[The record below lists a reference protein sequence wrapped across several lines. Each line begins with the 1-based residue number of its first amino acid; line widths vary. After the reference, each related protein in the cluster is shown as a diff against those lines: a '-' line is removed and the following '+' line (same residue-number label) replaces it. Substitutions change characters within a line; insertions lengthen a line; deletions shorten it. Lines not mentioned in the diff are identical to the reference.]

1 MSKIGENM
9 LFRKVTDKID
19 NWYKSN
25 KTALLIDGARQVGK
39 TTIIEEYLNNSGID
53 YVEFNLFD
61 NKIACNAFN
70 TAIDAED
77 LLLKLSAIAKK
88 PMTKGKTV
96 IFVDEAQEA
105 DDAITPIK
113 FLVKN
118 GSYRF
123 IFSGSLLGVKM
134 KDIQSIPIGFMSV
147 INMYPMDF
155 EEFLIANSVN
165 KDTIGYLKLCYQQ
178 FKPVDSDIHRQ
189 IMNIFN
195 KYLVVGGLPKA
206 VKEYVETN
214 NIDKVRDA
222 QRDVDKGYLMDV
234 AKYNYAEKL
243 LIDDIYELIP
253 SELNAKNKRF
263 IIKSLDKKARYYTY
277 ESSLVWLKNSA
288 IGLFTYTVDEP
299 VYPLRAS
306 VKRQLF
312 KLFLCDTGLLVYKLT
327 KNTAAKILTG
337 HININYGSIYESIVA
352 QELTAHEIPLYYY
365 NNKKHGEVD
374 FLIEDNDQ
382 IIPIEVKSGKDY
394 DRHVALNQLMNIENY
409 HINKAYVLYN
419 GNGEIK
425 GKKIYMPIYFV
436 MFI

>member
-1 MSKIGENM
+1 M
-9 LFRKVTDKID
+9 LFRKVTNNID
-19 NWYKSN
+19 EWYKGK

-39 TTIIEEYLNNSGID
+39 TTIIEEYLNKNKID
-53 YVEFNLFD
+53 YVEFNLIE
-61 NKIACNAFN
+61 NQIARDAFN
-70 TAIDAED
+70 TSIDAND
-77 LLLKLSAIAKK
+77 LLLKLSAISKK
-88 PMTKGKTV
+88 PLKKGKTV
-96 IFVDEAQEA
+96 IFIDEAQEPN
-105 DDAITPIK
+105 DAITPIK
-113 FLVKN
+113 FLVKE

-134 KDIQSIPIGFMSV
+134 KDIQSAPIGSMTV

-155 EEFLIANSVN
+155 EEFLIANSTN
-165 KDTIGYLKLCYQQ
+165 KDTIDYLKECFYKL
-178 FKPVDSDIHRQ
+178 KPVDNDIHRQ

-206 VKEYVETN
+206 VREYVETN
-214 NIDKVRDA
+214 NMSKVRDA
-222 QRDVDKGYLMDV
+222 QYDVDKGYLMDV
-234 AKYNYAEKL
+234 AKYKKEEKL

-263 IIKSLDKKARYYTY
+263 IIKSLDKKARYYNY
-277 ESSLVWLKNSA
+277 ESSLVWFKNSA

-312 KLFLCDTGLLVYKLT
+312 KLFLCDTGLLVHKLA
-327 KNTAAKILTG
+327 KDTAAKILTN
-337 HININYGSIYESIVA
+337 HLNINYGAIYESVVA

-365 NNKKHGEVD
+365 NNKKQGEVD
-374 FLIEDNDQ
+374 FLIEDGDQ

-394 DRHVALNQLMNIENY
+394 DRHVALDKLLETKNY
-409 HINKAYVLYN
+409 SIDRAYVLCN
-419 GNGEIK
+419 ENIK
-425 GKKIYMPIYFV
+425 IKEKKIYLPIYFV

>member
-1 MSKIGENM
+1 M
-9 LFRKVTDKID
+9 LFRKVTNKID
-19 NWYKSN
+19 KWFKSD

-39 TTIIEEYLNNSGID
+39 TTIIEEYLNKNNID
-53 YVEFNLFD
+53 YVEFNLLED
-61 NKIACNAFN
+61 KIACDAFN
-70 TAIDAED
+70 TSTNAEN
-77 LLLKLSAIAKK
+77 LLLKLSAISKK
-88 PMTKGKTV
+88 RLKKGKTV
-96 IFVDEAQEA
+96 IFIDEVQEPI
-105 DDAITPIK
+105 DAITPIK
-113 FLVKN
+113 FLVKE

-134 KDIQSIPIGFMSV
+134 KDVQSVPIGSMTV

-155 EEFLIANSVN
+155 EEFLIANSIN
-165 KDTIGYLKLCYQQ
+165 NDTINYLKDCCHKL
-178 FKPVDSDIHRQ
+178 KPVAEQIHEH
-189 IMNIFN
+189 IMDIFN
-195 KYLVVGGLPKA
+195 KYLVIGGLPKA

-263 IIKSLDKKARYYTY
+263 IIKSLDKKARYYNY

-288 IGLFTYTVDEP
+288 IGLFSYTVDEP

-337 HININYGSIYESIVA
+337 HININYGSIYESVVA

-374 FLIEDNDQ
+374 FLIEENDKV
-382 IIPIEVKSGKDY
+382 IPIEVKSGKDY
-394 DRHVALNQLMNIENY
+394 VRHVALDKLLSTKNY
-409 HINKAYVLYN
+409 HIDKAYVLCN
-419 GNGEIK
+419 ENVKIK
-425 GKKIYMPIYFV
+425 DKKIYLPIYFV
-436 MFI
+436 SFV

>member
-1 MSKIGENM
+1 M
-9 LFRKVTDKID
+9 LFRKVTNKID
-19 NWYKSN
+19 KWYKSG

-39 TTIIEEYLNNSGID
+39 TTIIEEYLNKNNID
-53 YVEFNLFD
+53 YVEFNLFE
-61 NKIACNAFN
+61 NKIACDAFN
-70 TAIDAED
+70 TSTSAEN
-77 LLLKLSAIAKK
+77 LLLKLSAISRKRLK
-88 PMTKGKTV
+88 KGKTV
-96 IFVDEAQEA
+96 IFIDEAQEP

-113 FLVKN
+113 FLVKE

-134 KDIQSIPIGFMSV
+134 KDVQSVPIGSMSV

-155 EEFLIANSVN
+155 EEFLIANSIN
-165 KDTIGYLKLCYQQ
+165 DDTINYLKDCYHKL
-178 FKPVDSDIHRQ
+178 KPVAEQVHEH
-189 IMNIFN
+189 IMDIFN
-195 KYLVVGGLPKA
+195 KYLVIGGLPKA
-206 VKEYVETN
+206 VREYVETN

-263 IIKSLDKKARYYTY
+263 IIKSLDKKARYYNY

-299 VYPLRAS
+299 IYPLRAS

-337 HININYGSIYESIVA
+337 HVNINYGSIYESVVA

-374 FLIEDNDQ
+374 FLIENNDQ

-394 DRHVALNQLMNIENY
+394 ARHVALDQLLSIKNY
-409 HINKAYVLYN
+409 HINKTYVLCN
-419 GNGEIK
+419 ENVKIK
-425 GKKIYMPIYFV
+425 DKKIYLPIYFV
-436 MFI
+436 MFL